1 MTKKI
6 VFIICFIFLSL
17 SQVLNA
23 HEINIQ
29 SNKLNL
35 DREKNISIFTG
46 NVHAWNKDFKIWSD
60 KLIIEYN
67 ENDKEI
73 KKIIAEKNVKIMKED
88 MSVKGNSS
96 IYLPLSN
103 KMHVMGEI
111 SINNNGN
118 VIYCDELTL
127 DLDSAVSIMSGNA
140 SKRVEAII
148 IIEETNANT
157 IRKYSCL
164 RTANNLNN
172 WPPSRGSNGSKLI
185 LLRSR
190 NRTDN

>member
-1 MTKKI
+1 MIKKLT
-6 VFIICFIFLSL
+6 FIICFIFLSL
-17 SQVLNA
+17 SQFLNA

-35 DREKNISIFTG
+35 DREKNISTFTG
-46 NVHAWNKDFKIWSD
+46 KVHAWNKDFKIWSD

-148 IIEETNANT
+148 IVEE
-157 IRKYSCL
+157 K
-164 RTANNLNN
+164 
-172 WPPSRGSNGSKLI
+172 
-185 LLRSR
+185 
-190 NRTDN
+190 